1 MSEPFIES
9 DSSGRVVLPGHPR
22 QRYLLRENEDG
33 SILLQPALMV
43 TAAQQEYDTN
53 PKLRD
58 LLARATAVSTVTR
71 GRNRRA

>member
-1 MSEPFIES
+1 
-9 DSSGRVVLPGHPR
+9 GHPR

-53 PKLRD
+53 PKLRH

>member
-1 MSEPFIES
+1 M
-9 DSSGRVVLPGHPR
+9 
-22 QRYLLRENEDG
+22 
-33 SILLQPALMV
+33 QPALMV